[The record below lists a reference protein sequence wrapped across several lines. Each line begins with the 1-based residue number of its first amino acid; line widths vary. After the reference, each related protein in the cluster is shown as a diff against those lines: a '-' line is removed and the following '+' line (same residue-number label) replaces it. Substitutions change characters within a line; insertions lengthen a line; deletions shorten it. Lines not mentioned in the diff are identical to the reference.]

1 MPKIPRSGTK
11 GLVKQHKDGCS
22 NRTGELTKCS
32 CPWWGKYRSAYVSL
46 ARWSGQTV
54 DPDSKKHARTVL
66 GRLVAAVDAGTFSPE
81 GEQQSLGS
89 GQRLSEFI
97 KEWKT
102 HYAEKYDLTSNSL
115 GPMVGVIS
123 DGLGTFSLEHLAAHP
138 EYIERW
144 LDRMQTERKWSQNS
158 WNRYY
163 EQLHSLFNRAI
174 KWKRLKTNPML
185 TIDKRVGAK
194 RKSDVRIE
202 EDVEDRLL
210 VACDKLNRPQHKPH
224 SKLLTWEKVEQIRYR
239 VDGGESQSAVAA
251 EFGISTGL
259 CCQIVH
265 GEIWNPAKYRTG
277 TKGDEMR
284 RRVYAAF
291 DLGLR
296 SNEMLR
302 VQLKHVEFKPVRIDI
317 DGKTREVFVIALPA
331 QNTKGGKTTGEI
343 EHVYV
348 GTERLKKELT
358 ARRFALKKNPEAFVF
373 GTQEGG
379 PVKGFRRMWREL
391 FRLAGLDFG
400 RAKGLVWHTT
410 RHEFVSRHAENTG
423 DPVLTQHLARHKD
436 LRTTQ
441 AYFHVRNSQMLRA
454 AVRLDR

>member
-1 MPKIPRSGTK
+1 MPRRPRSGTK
-11 GLVKQHKDGCS
+11 GLVKQHRDGCT
-22 NRTGELTKCS
+22 NRSGDLTKCS
-32 CPWWGKYRSAYVSL
+32 CPWWGKYRNAYVSL
-46 ARWSGQTV
+46 ARWSNQNV
-54 DPDSKKHARTVL
+54 DPRSKTLAKKVL
-66 GRLVAAVDAGTFSPE
+66 GRLVAAVDAGSFSPE

-89 GQRLSEFI
+89 GQRLREFI
-97 KEWKT
+97 KEWQT

-115 GPMVGVIS
+115 DPMLGVIS
-123 DGLGTFSLEHLAAHP
+123 EGLGSFTLEHLCAHP

-144 LDRMQTERKWSQNS
+144 LNRMQKERNWSENT

-163 EQLHSLFNRAI
+163 EQLRSLFNRAI
-174 KWKRLKTNPML
+174 KWKRLKSNPVQ
-185 TIDKRVGAK
+185 TIDKRVGAS
-194 RKSDVRIE
+194 RKFDVRIE

-210 VACDKLNRPQHKPH
+210 AACDALNRPQHKPH
-224 SKLLTWEKVEQIRYR
+224 SKRLTWENVEEIRRR
-239 VDGGESQSAVAA
+239 VEACERQTAVAA

-296 SNEMLR
+296 ANEILH
-302 VQLKHVEFKPVRIDI
+302 VQLKHVDFKPLRVEI
-317 DGKTREVFVIALPA
+317 DGEKREVFVIALPP
-331 QNTKGGKTTGEI
+331 QVTKGGKTTGEI

-358 ARRFALKKNPEAFVF
+358 ARRFVLKKNPEAYVF
-373 GTQEGG
+373 GTQDGG
-379 PVKGFRRMWREL
+379 AVKGFRRMWREL

-441 AYFHVRNSQMLRA
+441 AYFHVRNARVLRA